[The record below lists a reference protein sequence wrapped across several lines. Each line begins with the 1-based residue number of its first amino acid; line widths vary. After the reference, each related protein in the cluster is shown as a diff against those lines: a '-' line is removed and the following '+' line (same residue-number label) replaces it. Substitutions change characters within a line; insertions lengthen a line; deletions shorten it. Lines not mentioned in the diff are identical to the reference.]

1 MHHRFRGT
9 LSIGGMQLRDVCGEL
24 EEERRQT
31 HSQEWRLSGRV
42 SLKRSQLDFFQAGR
56 TCRLEL
62 DDGRAGQVVL
72 EHLAPGLDALVAR
85 FRPRQPR

>member
-1 MHHRFRGT
+1 MHHPFHGT
-9 LSIGGMQLRDVCGEL
+9 LLIGGMQLRDVRGEL
-24 EEERRQT
+24 DEEKRQA
-31 HSQEWRLSGRV
+31 HSQEWRLTGRV
-42 SLKRSQLDFFQAGR
+42 NLKRSQLDYFQAGR

-72 EHLAPGLDALVAR
+72 EHLMPGIDDLVAR